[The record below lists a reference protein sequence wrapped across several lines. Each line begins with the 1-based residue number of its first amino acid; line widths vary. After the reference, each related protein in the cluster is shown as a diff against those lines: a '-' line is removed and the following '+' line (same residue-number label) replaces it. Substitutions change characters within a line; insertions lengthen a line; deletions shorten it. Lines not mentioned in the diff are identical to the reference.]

1 MTSDLKRCPKCR
13 EEKPQAEFGPDK
25 KRRDG
30 LHPHCRSC
38 VRERRRV
45 WRERN
50 ASRIAEYHKNWREQ
64 NKDQFLETQGA
75 WREQNAEKMRQYRKG
90 WEERNWD
97 KVLPRRLANNAKRRA
112 GVEQRACLLTPAGEK
127 KIQALYGFAQWMTE
141 RFGTPYH
148 VDHIVPLFGE
158 TCSGLHHPD
167 NLRVVPAQLNLS
179 KSNKIDYELVP
190 HAFRPEEN

>member
-1 MTSDLKRCPKCR
+1 MTSEERREYMRAWRAANKERCKGY
-13 EEKPQAEFGPDK
+13 EKAKKDKPWFAE
-25 KRRDG
+25 
-30 LHPHCRSC
+30 SC
-38 VRERRRV
+38 RRRV
-45 WRERN
+45 KKYYDKTADHQRER
-50 ASRIAEYHKNWREQ
+50 ARQWHKDNP
-64 NKDQFLETQGA
+64 
-75 WREQNAEKMRQYRKG
+75 EKSA
-90 WEERNWD
+90 
-97 KVLPRRLANNAKRRA
+97 ANDAKRRA
-112 GVEQRACLLTPAGEK
+112 GLKQRACLLTPADHK
-127 KIQALYGFAQWMTE
+127 KIAALYGFAQWMTE